1 MSTKTII
8 MIVSASTV
16 VVGAAVF
23 AGVKIAK
30 SKKTINLD
38 ADYKHVQTNET
49 TETPVDEPKEDET
62 NDDKE
67 E

>member
-1 MSTKTII
+1 MSTKMII
-8 MIVSASTV
+8 IIAGASTV
-16 VVGAAVF
+16 AVGAAVF

-30 SKKTINLD
+30 SKKTKNVD

-49 TETPVDEPKEDET
+49 TETPVDEPKEET